1 MRFTLYPPLEEI
13 DSDLFGTEPPVDE
26 KARIGPS
33 QQISGA
39 LDLQMPGFL
48 SELVRR
54 RVASQEAF
62 PPAPPAAGQI
72 RRFAYIPES
81 GQPGR
86 MLGRAYGILLGAC
99 LGGRRW
105 SGWIVA
111 QEADYASDR
120 DLLLEEDDGPVAP
133 EAAMIQTWN
142 PVQVQLQGDE
152 AILGKLSPRRLA
164 AVLALADGA
173 TERDTFVAPRAGRI
187 GAWNLDEETV
197 VVSGTPLGDDAD
209 PRHAYQR
216 LYRSLAAEIRAAAT
230 RQVQPLP
237 AAGRQGE
244 QGWLGWLNGIFVRP
258 VWTYGAL
265 TVLLSQGLWLLVSGN
280 LAPEYGEVYRSAGH
294 VQQSRACAPRIRIIF
309 KPEASYADVAVT
321 LRRVGATLAD
331 GPSETGDL
339 WITLLTEQS
348 PQDAVRILKISPLVE
363 AADIVAP
370 EKGSCAK

>member
-1 MRFTLYPPLEEI
+1 MRFTLYPPLEVI
-13 DSDLFGTEPPVDE
+13 DCDLFGTESPVEE
-26 KARIGPS
+26 KARIGPLS
-33 QQISGA
+33 QISGA

-54 RVASQEAF
+54 RVEAQEAF

-72 RRFAYIPES
+72 RRFAYIPEA

-86 MLGRAYGILLGAC
+86 MLGRAYGILLGAG
-99 LGGRRW
+99 LGGGRW

-142 PVQVQLQGDE
+142 PAQVQLQGDE
-152 AILGKLSPRRLA
+152 VILGKLSPRRLA
-164 AVLALADGA
+164 AVLALADGG
-173 TERDTFVAPRAGRI
+173 TERGAFVAPRAGRI
-187 GAWNLDEETV
+187 GAWNIDEETV

-216 LYRSLAAEIRAAAT
+216 LYRDLAAEITAAAT
-230 RQVQPLP
+230 RQVQSLS
-237 AAGRQGE
+237 AAGR

-258 VWTYGAL
+258 VLTYGAL
-265 TVLLSQGLWLLVSGN
+265 TVLLSQGLWLLVSAN
-280 LAPEYGEVYRSAGH
+280 LAPEYGEVYRSASH

-331 GPSETGDL
+331 GPSETGDV
-339 WITLLTEQS
+339 WITLLTEQNT
-348 PQDAVRILKISPLVE
+348 QDAVRILKISPLVE

-370 EKGSCAK
+370 EKGNCGK